1 MGEAD
6 SNGTAR
12 NWSRRGGLRRNP
24 TEESDAFVKGWKEC
38 WLAGADAYW
47 LAKSSINPKSDDPAR
62 AAWQAGWDWA
72 KDHPDRRNT
81 HHLRLAHP
89 HRRAT
94 DPARLVSGYRLRR
107 GGCGVQCDGFARRT
121 ERRSRAASWSLSMT
135 HITTLL
141 FRNPSIFGAVASGS
155 PVHQPVRAR
164 SLHPDP

>member
-1 MGEAD
+1 MGVAD

-24 TEESDAFVKGWKEC
+24 TDESDAFVKGWKEC

-47 LAKSSINPKSDDPAR
+47 AAKSSINPKSDDPAR

-72 KDHPDRRNT
+72 KDHPDRRNK

-94 DPARLVSGYRLRR
+94 DPARRVPRAVKIGAF
-107 GGCGVQCDGFARRT
+107 GVGLL
-121 ERRSRAASWSLSMT
+121 AASRWVW
-135 HITTLL
+135 
-141 FRNPSIFGAVASGS
+141 RAVR
-155 PVHQPVRAR
+155 PIRT
-164 SLHPDP
+164 PDGT